1 MGVTKGVTGNNATT
15 RNQAAE
21 VPGRTPSRTANA
33 GIGPINPARY
43 GKLCAAVVPKLVE
56 SDDEFDRLVEAMET
70 IDFEANPTPEEWT
83 VSALLARLI
92 QDYDDQHH
100 ALPEAPPS
108 EVIVFLM
115 NQRGLRPSNLPPIF
129 GSRSVASDVL
139 SGKREPS
146 NAHVRKLSEFF
157 HVSTELISVKMGNHN
172 A

>member
-1 MGVTKGVTGNNATT
+1 VEAMGVTRGVTRNKAAT
-15 RNQAAE
+15 RNQAAR
-21 VPGRTPSRTANA
+21 VPGRTPSRTVNV
-33 GIGPINPARY
+33 GLGPIDPARY
-43 GKLCAAVVPKLVE
+43 GKLCATIVPKLIE

-70 IDFEANPTPEEWT
+70 IDFKANPTSEEKT

-108 EVIVFLM
+108 EMVVFLM
-115 NQRGLRPSNLPPIF
+115 NQRGLRPSNLLPIF

-146 NAHVRKLSEFF
+146 KAHVRKLAEFF
-157 HVSTELISVKMGNHN
+157 HVSTDLFL
-172 A
+172 